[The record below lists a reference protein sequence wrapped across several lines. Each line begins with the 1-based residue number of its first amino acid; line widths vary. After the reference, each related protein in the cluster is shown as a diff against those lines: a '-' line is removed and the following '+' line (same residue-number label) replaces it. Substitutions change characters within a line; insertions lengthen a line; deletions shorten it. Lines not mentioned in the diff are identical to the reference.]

1 MVPQKVLLRH
11 HKGNAFQGTSKAHRK
26 GTSKPSEAPQRS
38 VKMKIKLNFL
48 FQYNFQISDI
58 EIFDITLR
66 FVIYVWYIAFSKQQH
81 ITKKTCQNNM
91 FEVNNLNI

>member
-26 GTSKPSEAPQRS
+26 ATSKPSEAPQRS

-48 FQYNFQISDI
+48 FQYNFQKCPGREGLKSFG
-58 EIFDITLR
+58 ER
-66 FVIYVWYIAFSKQQH
+66 
-81 ITKKTCQNNM
+81 
-91 FEVNNLNI
+91 